1 MRKLTLL
8 LITLTLFGCD
18 RTPKPETPKLQQ
30 VEAKSKHIVAKLF
43 EVDDCTMYSYKNSDP
58 NREYVWKD
66 FMICPRQVVVQNTR
80 TIREGKFTRQVPDPL
95 TTVEEE
101 DAEPC
106 R

>member
-18 RTPKPETPKLQQ
+18 RTPKPEIPKLQQ

-43 EVDDCTMYSYKNSDP
+43 EVDDCTMYSYKVAGGN
-58 NREYVWKD
+58 YAVWKD

-80 TIREGKFTRQVPDPL
+80 KVRSGKVTKEVADPL
-95 TTVEEE
+95 TTVEKE